1 MEPDLKGKTFNFRLA
16 PYEEL
21 EGIERERGKLFL
33 ETIEQM
39 PPPTNL
45 IGRDSD
51 GDFDKETKRELTRDI
66 KELKNSAEVVLPPP
80 YPPYLNNNE
89 NYYARRERMNSITG
103 GAEFFALV
111 PVMTACAL
119 DLVTHNRNFS
129 LTRATLRTYG
139 RTAAY
144 LTRASIKAAPELI
157 KFSRKTI
164 ETVAKMLASCTRK
177 K

>member
-1 MEPDLKGKTFNFRLA
+1 MEPELRGKALNFRLA

-21 EGIERERGKLFL
+21 EGNERERGKLFL
-33 ETIEQM
+33 DATEQM
-39 PPPTNL
+39 PPPSNL

-51 GDFDKETKRELTRDI
+51 GVFNKEAERELE
-66 KELKNSAEVVLPPP
+66 ELKKSAEVVLP
-80 YPPYLNNNE
+80 PPYLNNNE
-89 NYYARRERMNSITG
+89 NYYARKERMNSITG

-119 DLVTHNRNFS
+119 DLATHNRNFS

-164 ETVAKMLASCTRK
+164 ETVAKILASCTRK

>member
-1 MEPDLKGKTFNFRLA
+1 MSQFIEAVLVFGVAGLLCLGGCGAGAFVLIVRFFNKEAEREL
-16 PYEEL
+16 EEL
-21 EGIERERGKLFL
+21 K
-33 ETIEQM
+33 
-39 PPPTNL
+39 
-45 IGRDSD
+45 
-51 GDFDKETKRELTRDI
+51 K
-66 KELKNSAEVVLPPP
+66 SAEVVLP
-80 YPPYLNNNE
+80 PPYLNNNE
-89 NYYARRERMNSITG
+89 NYYARKERMNSITG

-119 DLVTHNRNFS
+119 DLATHNRNFS

-164 ETVAKMLASCTRK
+164 ETVAKILASCTRK